1 MRHGRYFNSST
12 FKTRWFL
19 LGKTVPLG
27 GKLCTYQCLAPPTPG
42 RAMVGL
48 GGVFDAKN
56 APGVGELVTTKKR
69 QTCKS
74 AVVINL
80 PTQMEGISTG
90 LE

>member
-1 MRHGRYFNSST
+1 M
-12 FKTRWFL
+12 

-27 GKLCTYQCLAPPTPG
+27 GKLCTYQCLAPPTPGLAPPTPG

-74 AVVINL
+74 AVVINP